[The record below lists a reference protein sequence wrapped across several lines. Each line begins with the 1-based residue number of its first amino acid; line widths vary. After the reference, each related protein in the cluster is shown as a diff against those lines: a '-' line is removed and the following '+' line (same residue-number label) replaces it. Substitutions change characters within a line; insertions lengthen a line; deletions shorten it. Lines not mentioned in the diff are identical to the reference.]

1 MKLKALTILLLFSS
15 NLLLDY
21 SPLSIKQ
28 LIEQAEIIGKCEIIA
43 VEDKTFTVKFLDVIK
58 GEKPK
63 KLKINKFRNWTCASR
78 AIDYKV
84 GLTELIFLSKEI
96 DGWEAL
102 GAGNEG
108 EILMNKNAV
117 YYMQYIPLA
126 KPNDYFEIEQKK
138 LRGIIFEYADVKDA
152 INYYIENSNIINKL
166 NKEERENFKSEN
178 IFLVSIARSRPYNK

>member
-63 KLKINKFRNWTCASR
+63 KLKINK
-78 AIDYKV
+78 
-84 GLTELIFLSKEI
+84 
-96 DGWEAL
+96 
-102 GAGNEG
+102 
-108 EILMNKNAV
+108 
-117 YYMQYIPLA
+117 
-126 KPNDYFEIEQKK
+126 
-138 LRGIIFEYADVKDA
+138 
-152 INYYIENSNIINKL
+152 
-166 NKEERENFKSEN
+166 
-178 IFLVSIARSRPYNK
+178 